1 MTKFAE
7 NFLKQLLIC
16 SEKYLKD
23 KKHIVYAYD
32 LPDGLKKLGKMTIDG
47 EPVVFFSNFK
57 NGDIYVNYYSISIKM
72 SKDEVRQCFKL

>member
-23 KKHIVYAYD
+23 KKHLIYADD
-32 LPDGLKKLGKMTIDG
+32 LPDNLERLGKITIDG
-47 EPVVFFSNFK
+47 EPVVFFTDLK
-57 NGDIYVNYYSISIKM
+57 NGDIYINYYTISIKM
-72 SKDEVRQCFKL
+72 DKNEVRQCFKL